1 MEVRMKMLVSSTRGV
16 EEHQSCPKDPR
27 LRGRDIW
34 NGLELEL

>member
-1 MEVRMKMLVSSTRGV
+1 MKMLVSSTRGV

-27 LRGRDIW
+27 LRDIW